1 MELIAGADAVPDAFG
16 PSAVTIGKFDG
27 VHRGHIGVIGQLCAL
42 ADERGVAP
50 VVVTFDRNPL
60 SLFAPEKAPE
70 PLTSRA
76 QRAEL
81 LAAAGVATTVELVFD
96 HTLAGQQPDAF
107 VRDLLVDRLGA
118 RAVLAG
124 ADFRFGA
131 RGAGDVPLLR
141 ELGGGLGFDVELIAD
156 VEIDGGRVSS
166 SRIRSL
172 LAEGDVAAAAGL
184 LGRRHRVRSTVVPGD
199 RRGRELGFPTANLDP
214 AIEGYLPADAVYAA
228 WARIDGERHAAAVS
242 IGNNPTFEGVPARR
256 TEAHLLD
263 VDADLYGREIE
274 LEFVERVRGMLR
286 FDGVDELIA
295 ALTADVAAVRGILAD
310 AS

>member
-1 MELIAGADAVPDAFG
+1 MELIEGADAVPDGFG

-27 VHRGHIGVIGQLCAL
+27 VHLGHVGVIGQLCAL

-96 HTLAGQQPDAF
+96 HALAAQQPDAF

-172 LAEGDVAAAAGL
+172 LAEGEVAAAAVL

-228 WARIDGERHAAAVS
+228 WARIDGERYAAAVS

-274 LEFVERVRGMLR
+274 LEFVDRVRGMLR